1 MRLGLSTIL
10 TAALAVGLMACSSS
24 TGDGAGGSGGTGAGG
39 DDDTTTGAGGDDAG
53 TTTGAGGGEGGGT
66 SDGVCDFANAPIE
79 GDSVLCDPDCE
90 GAFPGESG
98 LFAQC
103 TITCDPTGDGAECG
117 DLTCFDDG
125 EGSGVCL
132 YSCDGVECPGSGLY
146 TCDQDALFCNPD
158 GVSE

>member
-39 DDDTTTGAGGDDAG
+39 DDGTTTGAGGDDAG
-53 TTTGAGGGEGGGT
+53 TTTGAGGEGGGGT
-66 SDGVCDFANAPIE
+66 DGVCDFANAPIE
-79 GDSVLCDPDCE
+79 GEQVACDPDCE
-90 GAFPGESG
+90 LGFPGASG
-98 LFAQC
+98 SFAQC